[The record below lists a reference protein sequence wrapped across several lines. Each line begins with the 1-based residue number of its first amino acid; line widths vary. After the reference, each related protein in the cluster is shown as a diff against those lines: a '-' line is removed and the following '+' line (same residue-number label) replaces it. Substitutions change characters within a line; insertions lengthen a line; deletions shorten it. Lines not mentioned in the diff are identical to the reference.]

1 METFIDVEWTTKRVP
16 SNFHFLS
23 NANGAFK
30 AKLDNIKRCVTGNY
44 IKQVEYGKGYD
55 NVENQ

>member
-1 METFIDVEWTTKRVP
+1 MEMFIHVEWTSKRVP

-30 AKLDNIKRCVTGNY
+30 AKLDNIDRCIKRNY
-44 IKQVEYGKGYD
+44 IKHVEDGKGYD
-55 NVENQ
+55 NVENW

>member
-1 METFIDVEWTTKRVP
+1 MEMFIHGECTSKRVP

-30 AKLDNIKRCVTGNY
+30 ATLDINRCIRRNY
-44 IKQVEYGKGYD
+44 ITHVEDGKGYD
-55 NVENQ
+55 NVEN

>member
-1 METFIDVEWTTKRVP
+1 MEMFIHGECTSKRVP

-30 AKLDNIKRCVTGNY
+30 ATLDVNRCIRRNY
-44 IKQVEYGKGYD
+44 IKHVEDGKEYD
-55 NVENQ
+55 NVEN